1 MTAPGESFGR
11 LLLAEW
17 TKLRSVRRWVITLFG
32 VAALTVGVSVL
43 AANGG
48 STDVNERPNFV
59 VGPDG
64 TAVTDGMEFVHQPIA
79 GDGSITVR
87 VASLGKPPA
96 ERQASGGLAG
106 SSLLPV
112 GPWGGAGVIIKDGTR
127 TGSAYA
133 SVLLT
138 PAHGVRMQSNYKTD
152 LAGETGGGPRWLRLT
167 RSGELITGYESAD
180 GTNWR
185 RIGELT
191 VPGLPRDAE
200 IGMFVSAEP
209 EMRLLR
215 QAGGT
220 SVGGHAGKAVATF
233 DNVQLSTSTGPWRA
247 DVLAM
252 PAPPEPVG
260 EPRKGD
266 EGPQGGMTEA
276 NGTYTIT
283 GTGKIGPEVPPDDM
297 VQISLFGVLAGLM
310 ALIAV
315 SVLFATSEYRL
326 GMIRTTFLASPRR
339 GRVLAAKALVLGAV
353 TYVVGLAAAIAA
365 FLIAQPILREHGFAP
380 PAFAQESLTDP
391 AVVRALLLT
400 AAFMTA
406 VAVFSLAMGT
416 IMRRSAAAITTVI
429 VLVIL
434 PVIVGSLLQAAPARW
449 LMHVTLA
456 GGFATQRAKPP
467 SDTLVEPWSMIGPW
481 TGLTVAWVYAGGG
494 LLLAWLLLRR
504 RDA

>member
-1 MTAPGESFGR
+1 MTAARENFGR

-32 VAALTVGVSVL
+32 VAVLTIGISVL

-48 STDVNERPNFV
+48 STDINEKPNFV

-64 TAVTDGMEFVHQPIA
+64 SPVSDGMEFVHQPIT

-87 VASLGKPPA
+87 VASLGKPPE
-96 ERQASGGLAG
+96 ERQGSGGMAG
-106 SSLLPV
+106 STALPV

-138 PAHGVRMQSNYKTD
+138 PTHGVRMQSNYTTD
-152 LAGETGGGPRWLRLT
+152 LAGAAGSGPRWLRLT
-167 RSGELITGYESAD
+167 RTGELVTGYESTD
-180 GTNWR
+180 GKTWQK
-185 RIGELT
+185 IGEQT
-191 VPGLPRDAE
+191 VHGLPRDAE

-220 SVGGHAGKAVATF
+220 SYGGHDGKAVATF
-233 DNVQLSTSTGPWRA
+233 DNLQLSTPTGAWRT
-247 DVLAM
+247 DQVAM
-252 PAPPEPVG
+252 PVPEPDGPPVQG
-260 EPRKGD
+260 K
-266 EGPQGGMTEA
+266 EGPQGSVSEA

-283 GTGKIGPEVPPDDM
+283 GGGKIGPEIPPDDM
-297 VQISLFGVLAGLM
+297 VQISLFGVIAGLM
-310 ALIAV
+310 ALIAI
-315 SVLFATSEYRL
+315 SVLFATSEYRR

-339 GRVLAAKALVLGAV
+339 GRVLAAKALVLGGV
-353 TYVVGLAAAIAA
+353 TYVVGLAAATAA
-365 FLIAQPILREHGFAP
+365 FLITQPMLREHGFAP
-380 PAFAQESLTDP
+380 PAFAKESLTDP
-391 AVVRALLLT
+391 AVIRALLLT
-400 AAFMTA
+400 AAFMTG
-406 VAVFSLAMGT
+406 VAVFSLAVGT

-481 TGLTVAWVYAGGG
+481 TGLAVTCAYASAA
-494 LLLAWLLLRR
+494 LLLAWWLLRR